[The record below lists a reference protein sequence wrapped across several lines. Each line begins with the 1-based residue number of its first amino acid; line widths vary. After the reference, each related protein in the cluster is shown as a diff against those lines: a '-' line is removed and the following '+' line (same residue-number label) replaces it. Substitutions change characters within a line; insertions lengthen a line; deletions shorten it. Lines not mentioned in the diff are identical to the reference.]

1 MKDQKDFL
9 ETVCPSPTWGDSYLG
24 VIQKPRW
31 LGRGW
36 GLVSLIYV
44 GKKLTIHEGGLCD
57 QKFTK
62 NCPRGLWMTPWFI
75 SSLLTLVCLW
85 WLAGMYR
92 VEHPNPDFHCT
103 VHSTMRVRIWVRH
116 PVNNEVVTF
125 ILNIQWLKASHA
137 IFKVPH
143 SI

>member
-62 NCPRGLWMTPWFI
+62 KLSTWFMDDP
-75 SSLLTLVCLW
+75 LVYLIFAYTCLFV
-85 WLAGMYR
+85 M
-92 VEHPNPDFHCT
+92 
-103 VHSTMRVRIWVRH
+103 
-116 PVNNEVVTF
+116 
-125 ILNIQWLKASHA
+125 ASRYVQGGA
-137 IFKVPH
+137 P
-143 SI
+143 